1 MSVTMRDRAARPR
14 ERPAPSWR
22 GAPQAA
28 PASCQGPFRRKHACH
43 AIEGLADPDLLIRGD
58 RLFGDGLLLH
68 KRTSDLSC
76 KSRCHDMTAGLV
88 RIRSGRAAA
97 PEGLLSCCMILHRRG
112 CLRMLCHV
120 VLFRRIC
127 HRPRREAYIASG
139 TGISRLWQG
148 CPIPAAPWLVRLTSA
163 AGIPLKS
170 VGGRS
175 WGCVSPA
182 LSSRPMLPCIGSKA
196 A

>member
-1 MSVTMRDRAARPR
+1 MAGAVRVQLRCVTGLRGRGSVQLCHGAAHCKLLQ
-14 ERPAPSWR
+14 RPAKVLFA
-22 GAPQAA
+22 G
-28 PASCQGPFRRKHACH
+28 KHACH

-68 KRTSDLSC
+68 KRTSDLSY

-97 PEGLLSCCMILHRRG
+97 PGGLPSCCMMLHRRG

-120 VLFRRIC
+120 VLFHRIC
-127 HRPRREAYIASG
+127 HSPRREAYIASG

-148 CPIPAAPWLVRLTSA
+148 CPIPTSA
-163 AGIPLKS
+163 VACKAHERRRNPPQVS
-170 VGGRS
+170 GR
-175 WGCVSPA
+175 P
-182 LSSRPMLPCIGSKA
+182 
-196 A
+196 

>member
-1 MSVTMRDRAARPR
+1 MRFFSSLFCYAL
-14 ERPAPSWR
+14 
-22 GAPQAA
+22 
-28 PASCQGPFRRKHACH
+28 FRSRKLCGTFFVFS
-43 AIEGLADPDLLIRGD
+43 IDFCLQD
-58 RLFGDGLLLH
+58 
-68 KRTSDLSC
+68 SDLSC

-97 PEGLLSCCMILHRRG
+97 PGGLPSCCMMLHRRG

-127 HRPRREAYIASG
+127 HSPRREAYIASG

-182 LSSRPMLPCIGSKA
+182 LSSRPMLPGIGSKA